1 MFLIDARAEATE
13 SERQE
18 PARSSV
24 AVAGEAAFKAF
35 LAAVSAMVLT
45 SGLGLLVWAITPS
58 SGASPVPLLRAGIA
72 AFGAANGMAVQV
84 GRASLTLSPL
94 IVTLV
99 AVALL
104 TTVNGRGQSKVHG
117 RRQEV
122 VCASAA
128 AFGYAATV
136 TVAGV
141 LLAGHGV
148 IQAGQWW
155 RPALLALLVV
165 GVTTVLRGN
174 GWRPFL
180 VDRCPDWVPVS
191 LRLGGVGVA
200 AVLGGGALT
209 LVLGLV
215 RSMGDV
221 TAVQNLAAPGTGGGF
236 GMTLLGLAYLPNA
249 VIAGAGFATGAGFTI
264 GSGTYS
270 MFGSTPVELPPIT
283 LLSAAPNGTDLARPA
298 LLLLTFPVLA
308 GLLIGRT
315 AVRRLDAGPDRLRAV
330 GGAALLAAVLLAGLA
345 LAASGGVTT
354 GEWSSSGAPPL
365 LFAVAAALELGAVGA
380 AVVAMTRFGRSA
392 RLVAGEPAVDP
403 SAVAGGA
410 NDQLA
415 ADGPTAVDPTTDGD
429 EPAQVDEI
437 AEENEQSA
445 DRPEPDVP
453 VADADK
459 PAETEPA
466 ETEPAEGKAAETE
479 PAEGKAAE
487 AEPDKSAAP
496 DGEPSSPLPAPR
508 REEERIDAAGPDTDT
523 ELVAGLQPRVRPQK
537 AG

>member
-1 MFLIDARAEATE
+1 MFLIDVRAEATE

-58 SGASPVPLLRAGIA
+58 SGASPVSLLRAGIA

-180 VDRCPDWVPVS
+180 VDRCPGWVPVS

-215 RSMGDV
+215 RSMGEV
-221 TAVQNLAAPGTGGGF
+221 TAVQNLAAPGAGGGF

-308 GLLIGRT
+308 GQLIGRT

-365 LFAVAAALELGAVGA
+365 LFAVMAALELGAVGA
-380 AVVAMTRFGRSA
+380 AVVVMTRFGRSA
-392 RLVAGEPAVDP
+392 RLVAGESAVDP

-410 NDQLA
+410 HEQMA
-415 ADGPTAVDPTTDGD
+415 ADGPTAAGPTAVDPTTGGD

-459 PAETEPA
+459 PAED
-466 ETEPAEGKAAETE
+466 EPAEGKAAETE
-479 PAEGKAAE
+479 P
-487 AEPDKSAAP
+487 DKSAAP
-496 DGEPSSPLPAPR
+496 DGEPGSPLPAPR
-508 REEERIDAAGPDTDT
+508 REEEQIDAAGPDADT
-523 ELVAGLQPRVRPQK
+523 ELVAGLPPRVRPRK